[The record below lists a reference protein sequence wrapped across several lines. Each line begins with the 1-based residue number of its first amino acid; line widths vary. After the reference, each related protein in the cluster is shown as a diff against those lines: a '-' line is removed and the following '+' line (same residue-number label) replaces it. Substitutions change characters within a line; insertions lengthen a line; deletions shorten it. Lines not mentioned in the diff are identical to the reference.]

1 MLPID
6 QSFQVKR
13 LGLKWQV
20 MILFI
25 TLPQENTKYEASIEL
40 YIDLRTRSNF
50 PYINRTIREQ
60 DTYNHGIYIR

>member
-25 TLPQENTKYEASIEL
+25 TLPQENTKYEASSEL